1 MRPMIGKLA
10 KAKKARD
17 TGLGKAKRLADSLAP
32 RAYAYEQRRLPF
44 YRRIIPLAETYLPK
58 GIGWGLSVGLLAVTS
73 LYGAMIGGENQTALE
88 RASSVFG
95 LKVEAVLISG
105 QKEVS
110 ESEILSVLGLNSDSS
125 LLTFNAYVARKNLE
139 NLPWIAQASVQKLY
153 PNKLQVMVQ
162 EQEPFAL
169 WQRGQ
174 YVSLISY
181 DGSVLTDHIDPEF
194 ANLPLVVGHGAQRKA
209 AQVFELLARYPSIA
223 RKTRAVV
230 YVSERRWDLYFK
242 NGVQAKLPEVDVED
256 ALEKLLAFDEDGSL
270 SRKDITVVDMR
281 LADRTF
287 VRMSKDAA
295 ERRRQA
301 LRDLGA
307 DVPKEVET

>member
-1 MRPMIGKLA
+1 MRPIMGKWLKQKDA
-10 KAKKARD
+10 KVGVA
-17 TGLGKAKRLADSLAP
+17 GLPDPLAP

-44 YRRIIPLAETYLPK
+44 YRRIIPFAETYLPR
-58 GIGWGLSVGLLAVTS
+58 GTGWGLSVAFLAATCM
-73 LYGAMIGGENQTALE
+73 YGATLGGENQTALE

-95 LKVEAVLISG
+95 LKVDAVLITG

-110 ESEILSVLGLNSDSS
+110 EAEILQVLGINEDSS
-125 LLTFNAYVARKNLE
+125 LLTFDAYKARKSLE
-139 NLPWIAQASVQKLY
+139 AVSWISKASVQKLY
-153 PNKLQVMVQ
+153 PNKIQVSIK

-169 WQRGQ
+169 WQRGNLI
-174 YVSLISY
+174 SLISY
-181 DGSVLTDHIDPEF
+181 DGSILSDRIDPEF
-194 ANLPLVVGHGAQRKA
+194 SGLPLVVGNGAQRKA
-209 AQVFELLARYPSIA
+209 AHLFEVLAQYPSLA

-256 ALEKLLAFDEDGSL
+256 SLDKLLAFDEDGSL
-270 SRKDITVVDMR
+270 SRKDITIVDMR
-281 LADRTF
+281 LSDRIF

-295 ERRRQA
+295 LRRREA
-301 LRDLGA
+301 LRNLGA